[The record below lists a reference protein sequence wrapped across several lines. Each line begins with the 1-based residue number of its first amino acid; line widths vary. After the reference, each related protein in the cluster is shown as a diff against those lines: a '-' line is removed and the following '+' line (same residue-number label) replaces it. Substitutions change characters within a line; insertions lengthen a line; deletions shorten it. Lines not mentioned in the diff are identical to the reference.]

1 MRVGHA
7 EKGRKG
13 VYGLGSLWR
22 IVWGMV
28 IGVIGAVNVLLCVI
42 EVKEG
47 MNKLKEEL
55 SKVLRELSS
64 LGSVNF
70 RAEEEYGEYEERYR
84 LKAYYKKEKTL
95 KRKIY
100 KRR

>member
-1 MRVGHA
+1 M
-7 EKGRKG
+7 
-13 VYGLGSLWR
+13 VYGDRGYR
-22 IVWGMV
+22 GYE
-28 IGVIGAVNVLLCVI
+28 GEVI

-70 RAEEEYGEYEERYR
+70 WAEEEYGEYEVRYKDYQERFI
-84 LKAYYKKEKTL
+84 KMEGQFFA
-95 KRKIY
+95 
-100 KRR
+100 